1 MAINLKKLFN
11 TTKSKVFWLYIV
23 LGVLITIVSIMLMP
37 FWKNIDVFFSTWG
50 FAIVDIIVGVLLI
63 LYIAFYLIKQV
74 AKAGGGLIK
83 ALSIIELVIL
93 IIAALGCLVSQFNVL
108 NFGDVSVI
116 LGVAFWSR
124 GTIEIYRG
132 FYIVKNSGKF
142 TSLEVLFNI
151 ILITIGVF
159 FAVSSIVNDTIILWF
174 ITITLLV
181 MGLVLFILGFL
192 KNPKKVK

>member
-23 LGVLITIVSIMLMP
+23 VGALITIASIMLMP
-37 FWKNIDVFFSTWG
+37 FWKNVDIFFSTWG
-50 FAIVDIIVGVLLI
+50 YTAVDIIVGVLLI

-74 AKAGGGLIK
+74 AKAGGGFIR
-83 ALSIIELVIL
+83 ALSIIELIIL
-93 IIAALGCLVSQFNVL
+93 TIAALGCIVSQFNVL
-108 NFGDVSVI
+108 NFGDVSII

-132 FYIVKNSGKF
+132 FYLVKNSGKF

-181 MGLVLFILGFL
+181 MGLVLFVLGFF
-192 KNPKKVK
+192 KKPKKVK

>member
-37 FWKNIDVFFSTWG
+37 FWKNIDIFFSTWG
-50 FAIVDIIVGVLLI
+50 FTIVDIIVGVLLI

-74 AKAGGGLIK
+74 AKAGGGFIK

-192 KNPKKVK
+192 KKPIKVK